1 MTSFNEWLY
10 QRNENIYNELFEP
23 EGNTQVNQLLEVQP
37 YKENGLNVL
46 ELSTEGSNMAN
57 NQNIEVMEKANK
69 FGAAMQNY
77 LSEIDSKY
85 NGVLIIGGTFQVY
98 LFGRKNPLVNAL
110 SRFTNKLNLAFL
122 KFGKKYIVFSER
134 GYEEL
139 KNHFR
144 AEQLSTM
151 LNINKFTP
159 GLSQEEIAKNQARMT
174 GSRSQP
180 SVTKPKQPTT
190 NLPTFA
196 QLRPQSAI

>member
-23 EGNTQVNQLLEVQP
+23 EGSGEVNQLLEISSA
-37 YKENGLNVL
+37 KENGLNVL
-46 ELSTEGSNMAN
+46 QLSTEGSNMAN

-85 NGVLIIGGTFQVY
+85 NGVLIIGGSLQVY

-122 KFGKKYIVFSER
+122 KFGKKYIVFSEK

-159 GLSQEEIAKNQARMT
+159 GLSQEEIAKNQARMA

-180 SVTKPKQPTT
+180 SVTKPNQPTT

-196 QLRPQSAI
+196 QLRP

>member
-23 EGNTQVNQLLEVQP
+23 EGSGEVNQLLVISSA
-37 YKENGLNVL
+37 KENGLNVL

-85 NGVLIIGGTFQVY
+85 NGVLIIGGSLQLY

-122 KFGKKYIVFSER
+122 KFGKKYIVFSEK

-159 GLSQEEIAKNQARMT
+159 GLSQEEIAKNQARMA

-180 SVTKPKQPTT
+180 SVTKPNQPTT
-190 NLPTFA
+190 NLPTFD

>member
-23 EGNTQVNQLLEVQP
+23 EGSGEVNQLLVVPP

-85 NGVLIIGGTFQVY
+85 NGVLIIGGSLQVY

-122 KFGKKYIVFSER
+122 KFGKKYIVFSEK

-159 GLSQEEIAKNQARMT
+159 GLSQEEIAKNQARMA

-180 SVTKPKQPTT
+180 SVTKPNQPTT
-190 NLPTFA
+190 NLPTFD